1 MINALGLVET
11 IGYVAAIEALDVCLK
26 SASVKVVGIQKV
38 GQGIVT
44 IEVTGDVGAVKSAVE
59 AASDAVDR
67 IGTLRATHVIPRLH
81 NDVYETIFKK
91 EEAVFEENTQ
101 VEVQEEIVKKET
113 QVEMKETS
121 IEENTQIENKEKVEI
136 SKNENI
142 EKIEGIKE
150 TIEVKKELPEV
161 SSDKKVR
168 PNLSKLSV
176 KELKNLAKSLGSK
189 MTYKELNSL
198 KKEDLISLVDKF
210 YREDE

>member
-26 SASVKVVGIQKV
+26 SASVEVVGIQKV

-59 AASDAVDR
+59 AAGDAVER

-101 VEVQEEIVKKET
+101 VEIQEE
-113 QVEMKETS
+113 S
-121 IEENTQIENKEKVEI
+121 IEEDVQIENNKKVET
-136 SKNENI
+136 SKNEKI
-142 EKIEGIKE
+142 EKIEEIKE
-150 TIEVKKELPEV
+150 TIEIKKEIPEAN
-161 SSDKKVR
+161 SDKKVR

-189 MTYKELNSL
+189 MTYKELNAL
-198 KKEDLISLVDKF
+198 KKEELISLVDKF

>member
-11 IGYVAAIEALDVCLK
+11 IGYVAAIEGLDVCLK
-26 SASVKVVGIQKV
+26 SASVEVVGIQKV

-59 AASDAVDR
+59 AAAYAVER

-91 EEAVFEENTQ
+91 EEPVFEENTQ
-101 VEVQEEIVKKET
+101 VEVQE
-113 QVEMKETS
+113 QS
-121 IEENTQIENKEKVEI
+121 IEKDVQIENNEKVET

-142 EKIEGIKE
+142 EKIEEIKE
-150 TIEVKKELPEV
+150 TIEVKKEIPEAD
-161 SSDKKVR
+161 SDKRVR

-189 MTYKELNSL
+189 MTYKELNAL
-198 KKEDLISLVDKF
+198 KKEELISLVDKF

>member
-26 SASVKVVGIQKV
+26 SASVEVVGIQKF

-59 AASDAVDR
+59 AAGDAVER

-101 VEVQEEIVKKET
+101 VEIQEE
-113 QVEMKETS
+113 S
-121 IEENTQIENKEKVEI
+121 IEEDVQIENNKKVET
-136 SKNENI
+136 SKNEKI
-142 EKIEGIKE
+142 EKIEKIKE
-150 TIEVKKELPEV
+150 TIEIKKEIPEAN
-161 SSDKKVR
+161 SDKKVR

-189 MTYKELNSL
+189 MTYKELNAL
-198 KKEDLISLVDKF
+198 KKEELISLVDKF